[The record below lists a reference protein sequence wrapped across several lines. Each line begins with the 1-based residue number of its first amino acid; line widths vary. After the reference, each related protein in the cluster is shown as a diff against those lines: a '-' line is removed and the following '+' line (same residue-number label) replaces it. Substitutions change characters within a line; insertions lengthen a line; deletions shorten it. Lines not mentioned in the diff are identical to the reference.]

1 MVAAAPGGGT
11 IGRHHGGQPVTTISL
26 AIPFLVIIVI
36 VVAIIV
42 GVMAFRRR

>member
-1 MVAAAPGGGT
+1 
-11 IGRHHGGQPVTTISL
+11 VTTISL

>member
-1 MVAAAPGGGT
+1 
-11 IGRHHGGQPVTTISL
+11 VTTVSL

>member
-1 MVAAAPGGGT
+1 MVAAAHGGAT
-11 IGRHHGGQPVTTISL
+11 IARHNGGQPVTTVSL
-26 AIPFLVIIVI
+26 AIPFLVVIVI

>member
-1 MVAAAPGGGT
+1 VST
-11 IGRHHGGQPVTTISL
+11 VSL
-26 AIPFLVIIVI
+26 AIPLLVVIVV

>member
-11 IGRHHGGQPVTTISL
+11 IGRQLGGQPVTTVSL

>member
-1 MVAAAPGGGT
+1 M
-11 IGRHHGGQPVTTISL
+11 TTVSL

>member
-1 MVAAAPGGGT
+1 
-11 IGRHHGGQPVTTISL
+11 VTTVSL
-26 AIPFLVIIVI
+26 AIPFLVVIVI